1 MTSTRASAPGKVILF
16 GEHAVVY
23 GRPAI
28 AAPVIEVRATAI
40 VEDETFQGVRLK
52 ALDLRREYW
61 LREARENDPFARAV
75 NLVAES
81 SGRKQLSGLTITFQ
95 STIPMAS
102 GLGSGAAM
110 AAAVT
115 RALALHM
122 GLEKL
127 ATNEQVSVL
136 TYEVEQLLH
145 GTPSGI
151 DNTVVVFQQ
160 PVFFKRQQ
168 PQNQIETLS
177 VGAPVHLL
185 IADTGVPSKTKSVV
199 GDVRRLWQEDPE
211 GLEAI
216 FDGCG
221 RIAQNA
227 RLALE
232 DGQINRLGQLMSE
245 NQNYLREMTVSS
257 PDIEHLIKVALEAG
271 ALGAK
276 LSGAGRGGNI
286 IVLVTKDDQFNVRE
300 ALKMAG
306 ARIVISSVLN

>member
-1 MTSTRASAPGKVILF
+1 MTSTRISTPGKVILF

-28 AAPVIEVRATAI
+28 AAPVTEVRATAI
-40 VEDETFQGVRLK
+40 VEDETFQGVRLR
-52 ALDLRREYW
+52 ALDLSREYW

-75 NLVAES
+75 NLVAEA
-81 SGRKQLSGLTITFQ
+81 SGKKQLSGLTITFE
-95 STIPMAS
+95 STIPIAS

-168 PQNQIETLS
+168 PQNRIEILS
-177 VGAPVHLL
+177 VAAPVHLL
-185 IADTGVPSKTKSVV
+185 IADTGVPSETKSVV
-199 GDVRRLWQEDPE
+199 GDVQRLWLRDSE
-211 GLEAI
+211 GLDAI

-221 RIAQNA
+221 RIAENA
-227 RLALE
+227 RQALE

-257 PDIEHLIKVALEAG
+257 PEIEHLIKVAVGAG

-286 IVLVTKDDQFNVRE
+286 IVLVTKDGQSNVRK
-300 ALKMAG
+300 ALNIAG
-306 ARIVISSVLN
+306 ACSVISSILD